1 MHSLDTGTRYYPC
14 VVFILDLLTCE
25 GGTEDIPEIKKAI
38 YEKWLDLLIS
48 SRMTFAF
55 LHKNQN

>member
-25 GGTEDIPEIKKAI
+25 GGAEDIPEIKKAI
-38 YEKWLDLLIS
+38 YEK
-48 SRMTFAF
+48 
-55 LHKNQN
+55 